1 MNLVT
6 AQITLVKKVSH
17 QDRLLFTKHLATM
30 LKAGIPIA
38 EGLDTLVEQ
47 TRSLY
52 FKKVLSQVLED
63 VKNGKSLEAS
73 LKKHPKAFDQFF
85 VSLVAV
91 GEEAGTLEENLEFL
105 SKQLAKDYVLRK
117 KIQSAFVYPG
127 LVASATLI
135 MGGFISFYV
144 LPKLVDFFRSF
155 EIELPLSTKILIFF
169 AEIMKNYGIFVLGGI
184 VLLPILFHLITQQSM
199 VKPVWHNTMLKF
211 PIFGKLIA
219 YGQLARFA
227 RNLGTLIKSGVPINK
242 SLEITANTLSNL
254 RFKNDLL
261 DIAKS
266 LDKGKNIGDSMR
278 KSRFSEF
285 PPIVSRMIAVGE
297 KTGKIDETLLYLGDF
312 YDDEVD
318 DLSKNLSTLLE
329 PILLIVIG
337 LVVGFVAL
345 SIISPIYQLTGS
357 IRR

>member
-1 MNLVT
+1 MNVVT

-227 RNLGTLIKSGVPINK
+227 RNL
-242 SLEITANTLSNL
+242 
-254 RFKNDLL
+254 
-261 DIAKS
+261 
-266 LDKGKNIGDSMR
+266 
-278 KSRFSEF
+278 
-285 PPIVSRMIAVGE
+285 
-297 KTGKIDETLLYLGDF
+297 
-312 YDDEVD
+312 
-318 DLSKNLSTLLE
+318 
-329 PILLIVIG
+329 
-337 LVVGFVAL
+337 
-345 SIISPIYQLTGS
+345 
-357 IRR
+357 